1 MGERLPACLWGA
13 GSGWRYVRCVHV
25 RGCGGPLLLNLGV
38 KRMKGA
44 LVTRLWV
51 RIMRVGGDACMHGFR
66 LLNLDLT
73 ASVRAFISAA
83 PAALLGRNFS
93 ASFSRVFMSA
103 ALTLPLS
110 PCTEPT
116 LTGDRSSLS
125 SRVEPVEYSEQPIE

>member
-1 MGERLPACLWGA
+1 
-13 GSGWRYVRCVHV
+13 
-25 RGCGGPLLLNLGV
+25 
-38 KRMKGA
+38 
-44 LVTRLWV
+44 
-51 RIMRVGGDACMHGFR
+51 MHGFR

-73 ASVRAFISAA
+73 ASVRAFMSAA

-116 LTGDRSSLS
+116 LTGTRSSLS
-125 SRVEPVEYSEQPIE
+125 SGARRVLGVAYRVEPVEYSE